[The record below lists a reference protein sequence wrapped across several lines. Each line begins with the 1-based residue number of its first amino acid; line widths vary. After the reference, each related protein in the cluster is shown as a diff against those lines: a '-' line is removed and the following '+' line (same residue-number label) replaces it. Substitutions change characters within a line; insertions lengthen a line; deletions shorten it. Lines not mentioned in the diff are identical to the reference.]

1 MKLRESQQ
9 TLTVLANAA
18 ELVQHITRNI
28 VGNEV
33 ADTFNGSPL
42 TRGVLYNLAQAKF
55 QSALAGAVQVRSR

>member
-9 TLTVLANAA
+9 TLTTLANGA
-18 ELVQHITRNI
+18 ELVRHIAQGV

-42 TRGVLYNLAQAKF
+42 TRGVLYNLAQTKF
-55 QSALAGAVQVRSR
+55 QSAVSKHLQPRS